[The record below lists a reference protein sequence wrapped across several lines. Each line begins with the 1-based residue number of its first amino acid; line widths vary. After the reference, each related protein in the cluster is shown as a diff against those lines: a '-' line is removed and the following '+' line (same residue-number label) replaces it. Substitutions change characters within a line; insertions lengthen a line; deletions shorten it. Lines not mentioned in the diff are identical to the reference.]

1 MTEETQTSIALWC
14 LGLLILAISV
24 TAIIIGTIKRQEEES
39 YINRHK
45 YFVTVPNGRF
55 SHTYYTNEYKEEN
68 GILYFIVDGKKI
80 QHKGEYTLG
89 EVSK

>member
-1 MTEETQTSIALWC
+1 MTEEKKNIITIFSCIAL
-14 LGLLILAISV
+14 IFV
-24 TAIIIGTIKRQEEES
+24 VVFTAITIGLIDKAEQKK
-39 YINRHK
+39 YISRHK
-45 YFVTVPNGRF
+45 YFVTVPNGKY

-80 QHKGEYTLG
+80 RHKGEYTLG

>member
-1 MTEETQTSIALWC
+1 MTEEEKTSVALWC
-14 LGLLILAISV
+14 LGLLIVGIAV
-24 TAIIIGTIKRQEEES
+24 TAIIIGTIKHQEEEN

-45 YFVTVPNGRF
+45 YFVTVPNGRY
-55 SHTYYTNEYKEEN
+55 SRTYYTNEYKEEN

>member
-1 MTEETQTSIALWC
+1 MTEEEKTSIALWC

-24 TAIIIGTIKRQEEES
+24 TAIIIGSIKRQEEYD
-39 YINRHK
+39 YISRHK

>member
-1 MTEETQTSIALWC
+1 MTEETQTNIELCCLVLLVVAIA
-14 LGLLILAISV
+14 V
-24 TAIIIGTIKRQEEES
+24 TAIIIGTIKRQEEEE
-39 YINRHK
+39 YISRHK

-80 QHKGEYTLG
+80 QHKGVYTLG
-89 EVSK
+89 ENK

>member
-1 MTEETQTSIALWC
+1 MTEETQTNVALCC
-14 LGLLILAISV
+14 LVLLIVAISV
-24 TAIIIGTIKRQEEES
+24 TAIIIGNIKRQEEEE

-80 QHKGEYTLG
+80 QHKGVYTLG
-89 EVSK
+89 ENK

>member
-1 MTEETQTSIALWC
+1 MTEEEKTSVALWC
-14 LGLLILAISV
+14 LGLLIAGIAV
-24 TAIIIGTIKRQEEES
+24 AAIIMGTIKRQEEES

-55 SHTYYTNEYKEEN
+55 SRTYYTNEYKEEN

-80 QHKGEYTLG
+80 RHKGVYTLG
-89 EVSK
+89 ENK

>member
-1 MTEETQTSIALWC
+1 MTDETKTSEVFLVILVVVIAV
-14 LGLLILAISV
+14 A
-24 TAIIIGTIKRQEEES
+24 AIITGIIKRQEEEE
-39 YINRHK
+39 YISRHK
-45 YFVTVPNGRF
+45 YFVTVPNGKY

-89 EVSK
+89 ENK

>member
-1 MTEETQTSIALWC
+1 MTEETQTNIALCC
-14 LGLLILAISV
+14 LVLLVVAISV
-24 TAIIIGTIKRQEEES
+24 TAIIIGNIKRQEEEE
-39 YINRHK
+39 YISRHK
-45 YFVTVPNGRF
+45 YFVTVPNGRY
-55 SHTYYTNEYKEEN
+55 SQTYYTNEYKEEN